1 VQLACHTITWGG
13 VYGSPVGI
21 TSAKDAVYVVP
32 GDLEQ
37 ALREIAA
44 LGFAGVELFDGN
56 ALDWPGG
63 PAALRALLDELELAL
78 VGVYT
83 GGSLIYQDT
92 LPEELWRIE
101 RAVALAAALEAPHV
115 VVGGGAQRYDRAAD
129 DGDYDRL
136 ARALDRIAR
145 TAEHQG
151 VTAHYHPHLT
161 TMAETPEQIE
171 QVFSRTSIGFCP
183 DLAHLAA
190 AGGDPAALVR
200 RWADRISYVHLKDAR
215 LDPLAFVPLGEGDLD
230 LDGVF
235 DALDEIRFDGWATV
249 ELDEYAGL
257 PREAARIG
265 LDRVL
270 RRWPDRVRG

>member
-1 VQLACHTITWGG
+1 MQLACHTITWGG

-37 ALREIAA
+37 ALREIAD

-63 PAALRALLDELELAL
+63 PTALRALLDELSLEL

-92 LPEELWRIE
+92 LPEELWRIQ
-101 RAVALAAALEAPHV
+101 RAIAVAAELGAHHL
-115 VVGGGAQRYDRAAD
+115 VVGGGAQRHDRPAD

-136 ARALDRIAR
+136 ARTLDRVAHA
-145 TAEHQG
+145 AEQRG
-151 VTAHYHPHLT
+151 LEPHYHPHLT

-171 QVFSRTSIGFCP
+171 QVFSRTPIGFCP

-190 AGGDPAALVR
+190 AGGDPAALIR
-200 RWADRISYVHLKDAR
+200 RWRDRISYVHLKDAR
-215 LDPLAFVPLGEGDLD
+215 LDPLAFLPLGEGDLD
-230 LDGVF
+230 LDDVF
-235 DALDEIRFDGWATV
+235 DALDEIGFDGWATV
-249 ELDEYAGL
+249 ELDEYAG
-257 PREAARIG
+257 PAREAARRG
-265 LDRVL
+265 LERVRL
-270 RRWPDRVRG
+270 QWPDR

>member
-1 VQLACHTITWGG
+1 MQLACHTITWGG
-13 VYGSPVGI
+13 VYGSPVGV

-37 ALREIAA
+37 ALREIAG
-44 LGFAGVELFDGN
+44 LGYKGVELFDGN

-63 PAALRALLDELELAL
+63 PEALRALLDELALEL

-101 RAVALAAALEAPHV
+101 RAIAVAAELDAPHV
-115 VVGGGAQRYDRAAD
+115 VVGGGAQRNDRPAD
-129 DGDYDRL
+129 GGDYDRL
-136 ARALDRIAR
+136 ARALDRIAGV
-145 TAEHQG
+145 AEQRS
-151 VTAHYHPHLT
+151 VTAHYHPHLS

-171 QVFSRTSIGFCP
+171 QVFSRTAIGFCP

-190 AGGDPAALVR
+190 AGGDPADLIR
-200 RWADRISYVHLKDAR
+200 RWGDRISYVHLKDAR
-215 LDPLAFVPLGEGDLD
+215 LDPLEFVPLGDGDVDLD
-230 LDGVF
+230 AVF
-235 DALDEIRFDGWATV
+235 DALDEIGFDGWATV
-249 ELDEYAGL
+249 ELDEYDGP
-257 PREAARIG
+257 PREAARRG

-270 RRWPDRVRG
+270 RRLSERMSS